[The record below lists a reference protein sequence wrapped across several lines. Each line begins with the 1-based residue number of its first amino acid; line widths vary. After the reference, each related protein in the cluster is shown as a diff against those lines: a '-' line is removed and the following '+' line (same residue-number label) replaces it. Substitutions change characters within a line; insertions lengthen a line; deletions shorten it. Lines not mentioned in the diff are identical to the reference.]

1 MAGRAGNGCCPH
13 MAVLAYL
20 GDSQATPH
28 MNKSS
33 VITFSGASTRR
44 ALKFAVV
51 GGAGVVINTSALYAF
66 SRWARLPLVLASA
79 LAVEL
84 AVISN
89 YLLND
94 TWTFAVRAP
103 SLRRFAK
110 FNAAALLGLAL
121 NVLSVWLL
129 TGLGLY
135 FLAADLVG
143 IAAGFAANYA
153 LSVRW
158 VWGRGA

>member
-1 MAGRAGNGCCPH
+1 MAATPH
-13 MAVLAYL
+13 LAVLAYL
-20 GDSQATPH
+20 GDSRATPH
-28 MNKSS
+28 MNKSP

-51 GGAGVVINTSALYAF
+51 GGAGIVINTSALYVF
-66 SRWARLPLVLASA
+66 SRWARLPLVLASV

-84 AVISN
+84 AAIGN

-94 TWTFAVRAP
+94 TWTFAVRSP
-103 SLRRFAK
+103 SIRRFAK

-135 FLAADLVG
+135 FLAADLIG

-158 VWGRGA
+158 VWGREA